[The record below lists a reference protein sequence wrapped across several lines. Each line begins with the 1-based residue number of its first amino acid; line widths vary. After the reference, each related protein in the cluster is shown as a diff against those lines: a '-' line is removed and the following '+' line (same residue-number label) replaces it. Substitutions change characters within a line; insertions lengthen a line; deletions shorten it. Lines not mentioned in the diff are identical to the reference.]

1 MIFMKRL
8 PWWCVW
14 RWTPLCLL
22 RSWSQE
28 TSDWGIKTCS
38 LSMKIIV
45 RWQGAMMST
54 WLSWNIWRIWGQLR
68 EKRWNFIFI
77 VWERGWGLPLCWQI
91 FCWQCKKITFEQSIT
106 RCSRFLWQEKYFPLS
121 VLSQI
126 STAHPILLCCG
137 YLKSSALLVFVTIQK
152 RLVHINPI

>member
-1 MIFMKRL
+1 MMMIFMKRL

-68 EKRWNFIFI
+68 EKKVKFYFYCMG
-77 VWERGWGLPLCWQI
+77 ERLGVATLLTDFLLAMQKNYIWTKHHQMQPLPLTGKI
-91 FCWQCKKITFEQSIT
+91 FSTF
-106 RCSRFLWQEKYFPLS
+106 
-121 VLSQI
+121 
-126 STAHPILLCCG
+126 
-137 YLKSSALLVFVTIQK
+137 SSFSNLNGSSNPALLVFVTIQK

>member
-1 MIFMKRL
+1 MMMIFMKRL

-68 EKRWNFIFI
+68 EKRWDFIFI

-106 RCSRFLWQEKYFPLS
+106 RCSRFLLTGKIF
-121 VLSQI
+121 
-126 STAHPILLCCG
+126 STF
-137 YLKSSALLVFVTIQK
+137 SSFSNLNGSSNPALLVFVTIQK
-152 RLVHINPI
+152 RLVHSNPI

>member
-68 EKRWNFIFI
+68 EKRWDFIFI

-91 FCWQCKKITFEQSIT
+91 FCWQCKKLHLNKASPDAAASSDRKNIFHFQ
-106 RCSRFLWQEKYFPLS
+106 FF
-121 VLSQI
+121 
-126 STAHPILLCCG
+126 
-137 YLKSSALLVFVTIQK
+137 LKSQRLIQSCSACLCHNTK
-152 RLVHINPI
+152 EAGTY